1 MPGGKAGICSRSRT
15 DECQREAAM
24 AKAAAA
30 LTNPSALIALRVFD
44 TFFSQ
49 WRVGMSPIGLDYPGI
64 VDLAGRIL
72 KIEVD
77 AEILLYLRVLEAEQ
91 LEAWKPAE
99 AGG

>member
-1 MPGGKAGICSRSRT
+1 
-15 DECQREAAM
+15 M